1 MPPNWNTPA
10 ELEAAAAV
18 GFPPKLKTPAF
29 PAAFPSVEED
39 DAPNGGNEAEA
50 DALAGGSLPKVVVDA
65 DLVAPPNVKLLG
77 VDELEVGPPN
87 LKTSVFGGCAVEV
100 LPPKEND
107 FVGC

>member
-1 MPPNWNTPA
+1 M
-10 ELEAAAAV
+10 L
-18 GFPPKLKTPAF
+18 PKVKTPAF
-29 PAAFPSVEED
+29 PPVFPSVEED
-39 DAPNGGNEAEA
+39 GAPNEGNEADA

-87 LKTSVFGGCAVEV
+87 LKTSLLGVCDVEV
-100 LPPKEND
+100 LPAKEND